1 MREGYKEKEHAFV
14 TIEKDLKE
22 GNIPRV
28 VLLCGSEDYL
38 IKWYE
43 EALIKKYVAESAK
56 AMDLTV
62 LEDTAATVE
71 RIRESLE
78 TVSILSER
86 KVVLLPDFPPA
97 EGKSLKGFSEGDA
110 RELAEVFF
118 RSP

>member
-1 MREGYKEKEHAFV
+1 M
-14 TIEKDLKE
+14 
-22 GNIPRV
+22 

-71 RIRESLE
+71 RSGK
-78 TVSILSER
+78 VWKPSVFYLSGR
-86 KVVLLPDFPPA
+86 WCFCRIFPPA

-110 RELAEVFF
+110 RELAEFF
-118 RSP
+118 PQS

>member
-1 MREGYKEKEHAFV
+1 MGFTPLEGGGLRVSTASEKGNVKLREGYKEKEHAFV

-86 KVVLLPDFPPA
+86 KVVLLPDFSA
-97 EGKSLKGFSEGDA
+97 G
-110 RELAEVFF
+110 
-118 RSP
+118 